1 MPEMDGFEATRSIRE
16 RLPAEFQPK
25 IIAVT
30 ANALKGDRKRCLDSG
45 MNDYITKP
53 IKLDE
58 IRDAIRRQFSLP
70 APIKNDDSYI
80 SD

>member
-1 MPEMDGFEATRSIRE
+1 MDGFEATRTIRH
-16 RLPAEFQPK
+16 RLPPERQPK

-30 ANALKGDRKRCLDSG
+30 ANALKGDRQRCLDSG

-53 IKLDE
+53 IKLEE
-58 IRDAIRRQFSLP
+58 IRDVIRRQFSSP
-70 APIKNDDSYI
+70 ATVKTDDGYI